1 MEREVYASGRGKL
14 AGFEYLVNVTGR
26 SHVSFEILENSLQY
40 ACGNDEVFLRYCSQ
54 QRRRRSMPDE
64 QRVANNSQTYVA
76 EADTFQFETLKQENG
91 QATVIR
97 FRLEDPRYHAG
108 DVLVV
113 LSGSEIHFHGMIGQ
127 LADGWAIASDPRGS
141 LLAAT
146 VQ

>member
-1 MEREVYASGRGKL
+1 MDLEVVGSSPTCRP
-14 AGFEYLVNVTGR
+14 NQPR
-26 SHVSFEILENSLQY
+26 SNHTY
-40 ACGNDEVFLRYCSQ
+40 
-54 QRRRRSMPDE
+54 MPDE

-76 EADTFQFETLKQENG
+76 DADSFEFETMEQKNG

-97 FRLEDPRYHAG
+97 FRLDDPRYNAG
-108 DVLVV
+108 DVVVV

-127 LADGWAIASDPRGS
+127 LADGWAIASDHRGS